1 MTAPPLVGGVTV
13 TVAVVDD
20 VTTARGAPGAPGRAT
35 GAAAGDD
42 PVEGTEDPTA
52 LVAVEENV

>member
-20 VTTARGAPGAPGRAT
+20 VTTAQGAPGAPGPAT
-35 GAAAGDD
+35 GAAAGED
-42 PVEGTEDPTA
+42 PVEDPDDPTE